1 MNSQTGFTLYELL
14 ITVLVIGVI
23 LTLGVPN
30 MQEFTRNSRITATS
44 SDLHASFLLARSEAV
59 RARAPVTICGLD
71 LTALAADQP
80 ACGGSFQ
87 NGWIVFVD
95 TVGNGNIVREAG
107 DTVLR
112 TFPAVDA
119 GLVRISTNAGANYFG
134 FAGTGLGRGNV
145 MGAGTALVSAVVCD
159 DRGNTQAAGVD
170 STARAVVATPTG
182 RATVL
187 RGHAQVAAQIT
198 NNSLTC
204 S

>member
-1 MNSQTGFTLYELL
+1 MNMNSQTGFTLYELL

-30 MQEFTRNSRITATS
+30 MQEFTRNSRLTATS

-71 LTALAADQP
+71 LTAPSADQP

-95 TVGNGNIVREAG
+95 VDGDIVREAG

-112 TFPAVDA
+112 SFPAVDA
-119 GLVRISTNAGANYFG
+119 GMVRISTNNGANYFG

-145 MGAGTALVSAVVCD
+145 AGAGTALVSAVVCD
-159 DRGNTQAAGVD
+159 DRGNGTAAGTD

-187 RGHAQVAAQIT
+187 RGHSQVADQIT

-204 S
+204 T